1 MARLAL
7 SNRYLPWRSLTM
19 RWRDAAIA
27 WRQHATTTQVSAAVA
42 SPALVR
48 MTPFGSVG
56 ASVDVASAGDV
67 RLTVLISTR
76 YRWGDLTQRWRDY
89 AQPWRTFTGAVW
101 AGVQAAA
108 GTCGHAQMGGYC
120 AAQAAGTLALSR
132 SFDVRGTVDLSA
144 AAAALLSARLGVASV
159 AAVSASAWGAP
170 GVQAGLAGAVACYAQ
185 GAADAQMVQVLT
197 AFRSRMGRSTQT
209 WRI

>member
-1 MARLAL
+1 MALLAV
-7 SNRYLPWRSLTM
+7 SNRYLPWRDLTM
-19 RWRDAAIA
+19 RWRDATIA
-27 WRQHATTTQVSAAVA
+27 WRQHATTTQISAAVA

-48 MTPFGSVG
+48 MTPFEQVG

-67 RLTVLISTR
+67 RLMGWINTR

-89 AQPWRTFTGAVW
+89 TQPWRRFTGAVW
-101 AGVQAAA
+101 AGVQSAA

-120 AAQAAGTLALSR
+120 AAQADGALALSW

-144 AAAALLSARLGVASV
+144 AAAATLNARLGVASV

-170 GVQAGLAGAVACYAQ
+170 SVQAGLAGAVACDAQ
-185 GAADAQMVQVLT
+185 GAADVQMVQVLT